1 MGQMK
6 SVPKKSREGNAD
18 GQHKQNISGRVSWC
32 YKKGKAEKVSGD
44 EERGPQRQQIRT

>member
-18 GQHKQNISGRVSWC
+18 GQHKHKISGRVSWS
-32 YKKGKAEKVSGD
+32 YKKGKAEKVSDD
-44 EERGPQRQQIRT
+44 EERGPQRQQIRI